1 MHCVEV
7 LDCLLG
13 SYRPDIRGKKWYWP
27 LFLNAL
33 YVAIVAAWQTHCHV
47 EVSRISHLDFCQEI
61 TLCLLKSSKVCKANG
76 VGDISDLPNDIRF
89 DGIGHMRQSITQG
102 RYKYVRK
109 LHFMCLKCG
118 ACMHSDKNAVCFEI
132 YYRR

>member
-13 SYRPDIRGKKWYWP
+13 SYRPDIMGKKWYWP
-27 LFLNAL
+27 LFLHAL

-61 TLCLLKSSKVCKANG
+61 TLCLLKSSKVN
-76 VGDISDLPNDIRF
+76 DNDIRF
-89 DGIGHMRQSITQG
+89 DGVAHMRQSITQG

-109 LHFMCLKCG
+109 LHLMCLKCG
-118 ACMHSDKNAVCFEI
+118 ACVHSDKNAVCFDI
-132 YYRR
+132 L